1 MAGIYIKHATLR
13 SSIFVLEDLE
23 QLVAALG
30 ANSSFLLAFPD
41 ADRGAIIRV
50 SYAHPVQ
57 IFGVEDVVLVT
68 FPAAGLGLAGRA
80 LPLGA
85 GPGVS
90 LWVDY
95 GEVRVAAFFV
105 ARGAGGWARDGRMGG
120 LAGGLTGP
128 FEAVDGDIALV
139 MRPTAPAYR
148 AVGLKLN
155 TTDMCCTS

>member
-1 MAGIYIKHATLR
+1 M
-13 SSIFVLEDLE
+13 
-23 QLVAALG
+23 VAALG

-68 FPAAGLGLAGRA
+68 FVAAGPGLAGRA

-120 LAGGLTGP
+120 LAGSLTGP
-128 FEAVDGDIALV
+128 FEAFDGDTALIV
-139 MRPTAPAYR
+139 ITHTHETEMVPILSCRYPFR
-148 AVGLKLN
+148 AHMFDILQSLSSSFCN
-155 TTDMCCTS
+155 RSSMLRH